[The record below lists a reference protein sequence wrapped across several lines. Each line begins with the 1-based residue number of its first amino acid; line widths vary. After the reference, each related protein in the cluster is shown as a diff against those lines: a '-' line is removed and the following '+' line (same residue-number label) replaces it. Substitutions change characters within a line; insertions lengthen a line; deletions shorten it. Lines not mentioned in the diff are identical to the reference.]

1 MMKNS
6 CKDQIM
12 NEKLQQERKTIFDV
26 AEVRGGNQVTG
37 NEH

>member
-1 MMKNS
+1 MKNS
-6 CKDQIM
+6 CKDQNM
-12 NEKLQQERKTIFDV
+12 DEKLQQEKKTIFDA